1 MQFLH
6 SICTRGSVVLRRP
19 GQTPALIAR
28 FICSWL
34 VTWQLWNHSAI
45 PPTRTPGSKSSRTI
59 FWQDSDTMGNR
70 TLEQTMSQKP
80 GNDSEGDKEEGKFD
94 SSEIVKDSDR
104 T

>member
-1 MQFLH
+1 
-6 SICTRGSVVLRRP
+6 
-19 GQTPALIAR
+19 
-28 FICSWL
+28 
-34 VTWQLWNHSAI
+34 
-45 PPTRTPGSKSSRTI
+45 
-59 FWQDSDTMGNR
+59 MGNR